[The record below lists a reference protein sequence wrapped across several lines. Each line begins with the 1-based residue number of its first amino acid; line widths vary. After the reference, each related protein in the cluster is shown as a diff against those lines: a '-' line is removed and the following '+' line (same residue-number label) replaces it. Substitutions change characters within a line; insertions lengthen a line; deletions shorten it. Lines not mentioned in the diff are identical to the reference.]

1 MIRKLSLL
9 ITIVITLLLTTPSI
23 TYAASLDE
31 VDEFIARIEA
41 AERKSEGVGLNS
53 ATSIWMTPNID
64 LEKGMEFISKW
75 MIWDDDI
82 PYIDNNSNDDVSFT
96 YEIRGNESMP
106 YVVIYFK
113 KEIGSNVYGYM
124 TRVEFIESYNNAE
137 YIIASSDYDCYTIC
151 VDGNTYNGDLGILLS
166 DAIKQQKDYETYPE
180 ILMPYENCTDIYSL
194 NGCINFYK
202 EYDKEKE
209 NLMAL
214 SGYVGFDLTKD
225 SYTPEMKDPT
235 DDDYIYGG
243 DENNKIDTTPTEPG
257 EITDFNVGE
266 ILGYII
272 SGVLIIVLAYVIY
285 IIGKELIKI
294 FKK

>member
-1 MIRKLSLL
+1 MIRKLFLL
-9 ITIVITLLLTTPSI
+9 IMLVITLLLTTPSN
-23 TYAASLDE
+23 TYATSLDE

-53 ATSIWMTPNID
+53 AKSIWMTKNID
-64 LEKGMEFISKW
+64 LEKGMKFISKW
-75 MIWDDDI
+75 MIWNDDI
-82 PYIDNNSNDDVSFT
+82 PYIDDTSNDDVSLT
-96 YEIRGNESMP
+96 YEIKGTEDDP
-106 YVVIYFK
+106 YLVIYFK
-113 KEIGSNVYGYM
+113 KGIGSNTYGMM
-124 TRVEFIESYNNAE
+124 TRIEFIDSYNNAE
-137 YIIASSDYDCYTIC
+137 YIIASSNYDCYTIC
-151 VDGNTYNGDLGILLS
+151 VDGNTYNGDLGLLLG
-166 DAIKQQKDYETYPE
+166 DAIKQKYDYETYPE
-180 ILMPYENCTDIYSL
+180 ISMPYDECTDIYSI
-194 NGCINFYK
+194 NGWIDFYK

-209 NLMAL
+209 NLMGL

-225 SYTPEMKDPT
+225 SYTPEIKDPT

-243 DENNKIDTTPTEPG
+243 DEDNKIDTTPTKPG